1 MYIDSHCHLDR
12 LNLDD
17 FNGDLNLALQTARD
31 SGVNHFL
38 CVCIDLENFS
48 NVLKIANQH
57 SDVSAS
63 VGVHPCD
70 TEGKEPSVDDLVS
83 LSQSEDVVAIG
94 ETGLDYFYNKGD
106 LTWQRERFR
115 NHIKAAKITNKP
127 LIIHSR
133 DAKEDTI
140 KILTEESAEQV
151 GGVMHCF
158 VEDWEI
164 AQKSMALNFYI
175 SFSGIVTFKNAT
187 QIQDVAR
194 KMPDD
199 RILIETDSPYLAPV
213 PHRGKSN
220 HPQNVIHVAE
230 FIANL
235 RNTTVEHIA
244 EISSQNY
251 HNLFNH
257 MSS

>member
-12 LNLDD
+12 LDLDE
-17 FNGDLNLALQTARD
+17 FNGDLTNALDKARE

-38 CVCIDLENFS
+38 CVCIDLEHFS
-48 NVLKIANQH
+48 DIISIAEKYH
-57 SDVSAS
+57 DVSAS

-70 TEGKEPSVDDLVS
+70 TKGKEPTVDELVT
-83 LSQSEDVVAIG
+83 LSKSDNVVAIG

-106 LTWQRERFR
+106 LTWQRDRFR
-115 NHIKAAKITNKP
+115 THITAATISNKP

-133 DAKEDTI
+133 DARDDTI
-140 KILTEESAEQV
+140 RILTEESACDV

-164 AQKSMALNFYI
+164 ARKSMDLNFYI
-175 SFSGIVTFKNAT
+175 SFSGIVTFKNAS
-187 QIQDVAR
+187 QIQEVAR

-199 RILIETDSPYLAPV
+199 RILIETDSPYLAPI

-230 FIANL
+230 FIAKL
-235 RNTTVEHIA
+235 RNTSVEHIA
-244 EISSQNY
+244 EITSQNY
-251 HNLFNH
+251 HTLFN
-257 MSS
+257 S

>member
-17 FNGDLNLALQTARD
+17 FKGSLKKALDLARNNG
-31 SGVNHFL
+31 VKHFL
-38 CVCIDLENFS
+38 CVCIDLEHFQDILN
-48 NVLKIANQH
+48 IANQY

-70 TEGKEPSVDDLVS
+70 TQGKEPTVEDLVT
-83 LSQSEDVVAIG
+83 LSKPKKVVAIG

-106 LTWQRERFR
+106 LTWQRNRFR
-115 NHIKAAKITNKP
+115 NHITAAKITKKP

-140 KILTEESAEQV
+140 AILTEESANEV

-158 VEDWEI
+158 VEDWDI
-164 AQKSMALNFYI
+164 AQKSMDLNFYI
-175 SFSGIVTFKNAT
+175 SFSGIVTFKNAA
-187 QIQDVAR
+187 QIQEVAR
-194 KMPDD
+194 KMPDGK
-199 RILIETDSPYLAPV
+199 ILIETDSPYLAPI

-220 HPQNVIHVAE
+220 HPKNVIHVAE
-230 FIANL
+230 FIAEL
-235 RNTTVEHIA
+235 RNTSVEHIA

-251 HNLFNH
+251 HNLFGT
-257 MSS
+257 

>member
-17 FNGDLNLALQTARD
+17 FDGNLTNALDIARQ

-38 CVCIDLENFS
+38 CVCIDLEHFQD
-48 NVLKIANQH
+48 VIAITKKYT
-57 SDVSAS
+57 DVSAS
-63 VGVHPCD
+63 VGLHPCD
-70 TEGKEPSVDDLVS
+70 TKGKEPTVDDLVT
-83 LSQSEDVVAIG
+83 LSKSEKVVAIG

-106 LTWQRERFR
+106 LSWQRDRFR
-115 NHIKAAKITNKP
+115 NHISAAKITKKP

-133 DAKEDTI
+133 DAKDDTI
-140 KILTEESAEQV
+140 TILTEESANEV

-164 AQKSMALNFYI
+164 AQKSMDLNFYI
-175 SFSGIVTFKNAT
+175 SFSGIVTFKNAI
-187 QIQDVAR
+187 QIQEVAR
-194 KMPDD
+194 KMPDNK
-199 RILIETDSPYLAPV
+199 ILIETDSPYLAPV

-220 HPQNVIHVAE
+220 HPKNVIHVAE
-230 FIANL
+230 FIADI
-235 RNTTVEHIA
+235 RNTSVEHIA

-251 HNLFNH
+251 HNLFN
-257 MSS
+257 S

>member
-12 LNLDD
+12 LNLDE
-17 FNGDLNLALQTARD
+17 FEGNLSHALDLARQN
-31 SGVNHFL
+31 GVNHFL
-38 CVCIDLENFS
+38 CVCIDLEHFQD
-48 NVLKIANQH
+48 VITIAKKYP
-57 SDVSAS
+57 DVSAS

-70 TEGKEPSVDDLVS
+70 TKGKEPTIDDLVT
-83 LSQSEDVVAIG
+83 LSKSEKVVAIG

-106 LTWQRERFR
+106 LSWQRDRFR
-115 NHIKAAKITNKP
+115 NHINAAKITKKP

-133 DAKEDTI
+133 DAKDDTI
-140 KILTEESAEQV
+140 TILTEESASEV

-164 AQKSMALNFYI
+164 AQKSMDLNFYI
-175 SFSGIVTFKNAT
+175 SFSGIVTFKNAA
-187 QIQDVAR
+187 QIQEVAR

-199 RILIETDSPYLAPV
+199 KILIETDSPYLAPI

-220 HPQNVIHVAE
+220 HPKNVIHVAE
-230 FIANL
+230 FIADL
-235 RNTTVEHIA
+235 RNTTIEHIA

-251 HNLFNH
+251 HILFD
-257 MSS
+257 S

>member
-17 FNGDLNLALQTARD
+17 YEGDLNKALNFARA

-38 CVCIDLENFS
+38 CVCIDLEHFPDIIN
-48 NVLKIANQH
+48 IAQQH

-70 TEGKEPSVDDLVS
+70 TEGKEPTVNELVK
-83 LSQSEDVVAIG
+83 LSKSDKIIAIG

-106 LTWQRERFR
+106 LTWQRDRFR
-115 NHIKAAKITNKP
+115 NHINAAKISKKP

-133 DAKEDTI
+133 DAKDDTI
-140 KILTEESAEQV
+140 NILTEEAAADV

-158 VEDWEI
+158 VEDWDI
-164 AQKSMALNFYI
+164 AQKSMDLNFYI
-175 SFSGIVTFKNAT
+175 AFSGIVTFKNAA
-187 QIQDVAR
+187 QIQEVAR

-199 RILIETDSPYLAPV
+199 RILIETDSPYLAPI

-220 HPQNVIHVAE
+220 YPKNVIHVAE

-235 RNTTVEHIA
+235 RNTSVEHIA
-244 EISSQNY
+244 RITSNNF
-251 HNLFNH
+251 HTLFNT
-257 MSS
+257 